1 MWNNKIVTIFFII
14 FGLLGTLLFIFIGY
28 VISGALFI
36 SENQDMNFWQGFMY
50 VLSDPFYNYFN
61 DYSIFLM
68 IAGFLTF
75 EIIYFFVYISLSSG
89 RGNITDSDL
98 VDDTDL
104 AYQDS
109 ADEMSD
115 KDLFNG
121 YLSGSSLSD
130 SGSGSKGVIDGLSPD
145 SFSSFDDSIMNT
157 LFDNGYELDQ
167 IIAML
172 PIKNYIPDVSA
183 DVLMM
188 MFDNTLP
195 KEEITASINSFY
207 SKE

>member
-1 MWNNKIVTIFFII
+1 MRNNKSVTIFFII
-14 FGLLGTLLFIFIGY
+14 FGLLGTFLFIFVGY

-36 SENQDMNFWQGFMY
+36 SENQDMSFWQGFMY
-50 VLSDPFYNYFN
+50 VLSDPFYNYLN

-75 EIIYFFVYISLSSG
+75 EIIYFIVYISLSSG
-89 RGNITDSDL
+89 SGNPVDMDL
-98 VDDTDL
+98 ADDIEL

-130 SGSGSKGVIDGLSPD
+130 SGSGSEAVIDGLSPD